1 MKYYTKEWQKRISDA
16 LDNARTLADAART
29 SYRAEQ
35 SKNPVPEEFER
46 KLEFHDAQITSAAMD
61 GDDLHLY
68 FDHPGYNP
76 FEHNHIV
83 FKKARIKTKE
93 HELAGCYFVYYE
105 IYRHFLG
112 YEMHMLLW
120 YHEKNKGFDY
130 ADLTVICEDIV
141 TDACPKGQ
149 ECPRKKKKKK

>member
-1 MKYYTKEWQKRISDA
+1 MKYFTKEWQKQLSDA
-16 LDNARTLADAART
+16 PDNVRALAHET
-29 SYRAEQ
+29 SIRYRAEQ

-46 KLEFHDAQITSAAMD
+46 KLEFHDAQITSAVMD
-61 GDDLHLY
+61 ENDLHLY

-83 FKKARIKTKE
+83 FKNARIKTKE
-93 HELAGCYFVYYE
+93 HELEGCYFIYYE

-112 YEMHMLLW
+112 YEMHILLW
-120 YHEKNKGFDY
+120 YHEINKGFDY

-141 TDACPKGQ
+141 TDTVQREKKKN
-149 ECPRKKKKKK
+149 KKKKK

>member
-16 LDNARTLADAART
+16 PDNARTLAHET
-29 SYRAEQ
+29 SIRYRAEQ

-46 KLEFHDAQITSAAMD
+46 KLEFHDAQITSAVMD
-61 GDDLHLY
+61 ENDLHLY

-83 FKKARIKTKE
+83 FKNVRIKTKE
-93 HELAGCYFVYYE
+93 HELEGCYFIYYE

-130 ADLTVICEDIV
+130 ADFTVICEDIV
-141 TDACPKGQ
+141 TDAVPK
-149 ECPRKKKKKK
+149 EKKKNKK

>member
-16 LDNARTLADAART
+16 PDNARTLADEART
-29 SYRAEQ
+29 GYRAEQ
-35 SKNPVPEEFER
+35 SKNPVPEDFER
-46 KLEFHDAQITSAAMD
+46 KLEFHDAQITSAVMD

-68 FDHPGYNP
+68 FDHPGFNP

-83 FKKARIKTKE
+83 FKNARIKTKE
-93 HELAGCYFVYYE
+93 HELEGCYFIYYE

-120 YHEKNKGFDY
+120 YHEKNIGFDY
-130 ADLTVICEDIV
+130 ADFTVICEDIV
-141 TDACPKGQ
+141 TDTCPTGQ
-149 ECPRKKKKKK
+149 ECPKKKKKK